1 MSASQRPSKKEWKK
15 LHEVGAS
22 VEGRPQQ
29 TDRRLFCQIQ
39 VFTGSRS
46 PKNLVEALEASGLE
60 GVLYYDLSDPLGVG
74 LLLMA
79 EDPALMVG
87 EARSTL
93 AAEPFVSLVRRPEL
107 SMIGRT
113 YSTGR
118 EEDLEDWLLARPR
131 RYTLNPDW
139 PWAVWYPI
147 RRKPEFALLSREDQ
161 GKILYE
167 HAMLGKP
174 YAEGGHAFDVR
185 LACYGLDQNDNDFLL
200 GLVGPE
206 LHPLS
211 RLVEDM
217 RKTQQTAKYVESLGP
232 FFVGKACW
240 QSPIKA

>member
-1 MSASQRPSKKEWKK
+1 MTATQGPSEKEWKK
-15 LHEVGAS
+15 LLEVGAS
-22 VEGRPQQ
+22 VEGKPQQ
-29 TDRRLFCQIQ
+29 TDRRLYCQLQ
-39 VFTGSRS
+39 VFTGSTS
-46 PKNLVEALEASGLE
+46 SKNLVEALEASGLE
-60 GVLYYDLSDPLGVG
+60 GVLYHDLNDPKGVG

-79 EDPALMVG
+79 EDPDILAG
-87 EARSTL
+87 EARSFL
-93 AAEPFVSLVRRPEL
+93 AAEPFASLERRPEL
-107 SMIGRT
+107 AMIGRT

-131 RYTLNPDW
+131 RYALNPAW

-147 RRKPEFALLSREDQ
+147 RRKPEFALLSKQEQ

-185 LACYGLDQNDNDFLL
+185 LACYGLDQNDNEFLL
-200 GLVGPE
+200 GLVGPK
-206 LHPLS
+206 LFALS

-232 FFVGKACW
+232 FFVGRVRW
-240 QSPIKA
+240 QSPLGV